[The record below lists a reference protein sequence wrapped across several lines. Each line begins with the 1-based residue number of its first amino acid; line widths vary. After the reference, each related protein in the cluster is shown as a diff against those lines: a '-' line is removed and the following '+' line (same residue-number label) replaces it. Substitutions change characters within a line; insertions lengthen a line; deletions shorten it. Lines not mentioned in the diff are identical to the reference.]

1 MAQPLLEDPRIV
13 LSWSGKLMVDL
24 VSRKLALG
32 ASAALAGLAFAGLA
46 SAQTMNANSASY
58 NAGYGRSVDQE
69 NQPVDVGVR
78 DANGNLVVVDG
89 IIQAGQDQS
98 VFSNAGAGGAFDT
111 VSGVSTSTGASAI
124 GNNLVVVTQGNWN
137 TVIVNSTQT
146 NNGNVSASSSLNG
159 GVSNDH

>member
-1 MAQPLLEDPRIV
+1 MAHPSSLGKRALALAAV
-13 LSWSGKLMVDL
+13 LSCVWSAG
-24 VSRKLALG
+24 G
-32 ASAALAGLAFAGLA
+32 AA
-46 SAQTMNANSASY
+46 AQTMNANSGSY
-58 NAGYGRSVDQE
+58 NAGYGRTPDQE
-69 NQPVDVGVR
+69 NQTVNPALR

-89 IIQAGQDQS
+89 VIQGGQDQS
-98 VFSNAGAGGAFDT
+98 VFSSAGASGAVDA
-111 VSGVSTSTGASAI
+111 VAGVGAGSGSTAI